1 MAWSPGVAVPVTAA
15 AWTACSPMPG
25 WRFWKRRR
33 RIMWPRCAPGWSMWS
48 APKSSPRS
56 GTRSVRCW
64 TASRTERGD
73 RAVGRLV
80 ALVGP
85 PARRPARARAS
96 ARSSARGARCE
107 SNHRE
112 IWPTVGRT
120 FRNVWET
127 EAMVRTR
134 VHLVRHGEVYNP
146 DRVLYGRMSGF
157 GLSERGRAMAT
168 RVAETL
174 SGRGGDITYLAAS
187 PLQRAQETAR
197 PIADAFGLEVDTDG
211 RLIEAVNHFE
221 GSTIG
226 KNPAVLLDPRHW
238 PRLV

>member
-1 MAWSPGVAVPVTAA
+1 
-15 AWTACSPMPG
+15 
-25 WRFWKRRR
+25 
-33 RIMWPRCAPGWSMWS
+33 
-48 APKSSPRS
+48 
-56 GTRSVRCW
+56 
-64 TASRTERGD
+64 
-73 RAVGRLV
+73 
-80 ALVGP
+80 
-85 PARRPARARAS
+85 
-96 ARSSARGARCE
+96 
-107 SNHRE
+107 
-112 IWPTVGRT
+112 
-120 FRNVWET
+120 
-127 EAMVRTR
+127 MVRTR

-238 PRLV
+238 PRLVNPLRPSWGEPYAEQAERMFAAIRDAKAKAAGGEAILVSHQLPIWVVRRTLEGLSMLHDPRRRNCTLASVTSLTFDDGTLVALDYEEPCRDLLPDASVAVLP

>member
-1 MAWSPGVAVPVTAA
+1 
-15 AWTACSPMPG
+15 
-25 WRFWKRRR
+25 
-33 RIMWPRCAPGWSMWS
+33 
-48 APKSSPRS
+48 
-56 GTRSVRCW
+56 
-64 TASRTERGD
+64 
-73 RAVGRLV
+73 
-80 ALVGP
+80 
-85 PARRPARARAS
+85 
-96 ARSSARGARCE
+96 
-107 SNHRE
+107 
-112 IWPTVGRT
+112 
-120 FRNVWET
+120 
-127 EAMVRTR
+127 
-134 VHLVRHGEVYNP
+134 
-146 DRVLYGRMSGF
+146 F

-238 PRLV
+238 PRLVNPLRPSWGEPYAEQAERMFAAIRDAKAKAAGGEAILVSHQLPIWVVRRTLEGLSMLHDPRRRNCT